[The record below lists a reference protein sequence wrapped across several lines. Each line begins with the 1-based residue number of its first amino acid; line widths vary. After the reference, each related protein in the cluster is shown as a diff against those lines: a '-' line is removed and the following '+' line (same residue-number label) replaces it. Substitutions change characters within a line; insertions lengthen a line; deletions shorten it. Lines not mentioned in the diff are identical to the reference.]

1 MGQGSSSEPRPQQH
15 PPAPGH
21 DDDVDHQHG
30 SNASEDGSSAD
41 GTPSTKSKTKF
52 SSFGKIFK
60 PWKWRKKK
68 SSEKFKETSEVLE
81 RKISMRRPRQELID
95 RGVLKE
101 IPENDR
107 GSDVN
112 YSKSLPVKNGHP
124 VGGDRELD
132 SRRSQGD
139 DRRSTLAPEP
149 DRRSRSPSDAA
160 DRSTLV
166 RNRVP
171 LDVDARTRLPSDMDR
186 SSSTLTQGQARND
199 RREWRDDR
207 DPRDDRARRDD
218 RDERERRDRKED
230 NRDRRDKRDE
240 RERRYD
246 RVEREERDKR
256 EREERERDRR
266 DRKDYRD
273 RRDDR
278 ERRDNRD
285 RRDERERRDG
295 RDERERREE
304 RERRD
309 EKENRDGR
317 PMRPF
322 SEMDLTNLSK
332 GRQEEW
338 SKSRPVSTLPRY
350 TPAAEDCRGRTNS
363 VGVRFPESEGGRDSE
378 KEAPPP
384 KQAILPPKWLMSSA
398 PSDGRTSSAS
408 SSSSTTSTS
417 SLPPIAKPPPR
428 TTSLIGDNPT
438 RSVPV
443 PHAAPPTEQEAPPTA
458 PIPAPAPVP
467 LPAPAASALPK
478 QPPAPPPKPGN
489 RSSNPALLDQGPHSK
504 TPRVSGDV
512 FITTPQRRLCWS
524 SWRRQAEGGVYL
536 SLPAYLCRRATPA
549 STAELSQA
557 AGGVNLVPV
566 KPSPPMPPKRLTPIG
581 KRNSEEPVP
590 PNQTE
595 ASAAGPAPN
604 PTPAPTTIPITGP
617 TPAPAPAIVEDPKS
631 GPGVPQSDSMS
642 PPPAHIPPSP
652 PRPHPR
658 SNPTLVPII
667 NEPQSPTTEPPSQP
681 PLHVLIQRALISPG
695 LVKPSPDASRRAHS
709 LLFELPPEVTDERAG
724 GDRHSLPV
732 YIEPLRLP
740 EDDDFDM
747 EEELQ
752 KLRPKPPPPPPP
764 QPELQPRSRRGL
776 VGDICVTVIP
786 EAGAPE
792 EDDDEDSDGP
802 ILYKEDEEEEE
813 DEEIPTSGLA
823 SRVKRKDTLALKL
836 ERQEGGGDGGSGS
849 WSNREQWEALRE
861 QIGSTL
867 TRRLSQRPTVQ
878 ELEQRNILPAKN
890 EDVRRAERSEIK
902 RRLTRKLSQRPTV
915 AELQAR
921 KILRF
926 HEYVECT
933 EAQDYD
939 RRADKPWTKL
949 TPADKAAIRK
959 ELNEYKSSE
968 MEVHEESRIYTRF
981 HRP

>member
-1 MGQGSSSEPRPQQH
+1 MENQ
-15 PPAPGH
+15 

-107 GSDVN
+107 EGSDVN

-350 TPAAEDCRGRTNS
+350 TPAAEDCRGRT
-363 VGVRFPESEGGRDSE
+363 
-378 KEAPPP
+378 
-384 KQAILPPKWLMSSA
+384 
-398 PSDGRTSSAS
+398 T
-408 SSSSTTSTS
+408 
-417 SLPPIAKPPPR
+417 
-428 TTSLIGDNPT
+428 
-438 RSVPV
+438 
-443 PHAAPPTEQEAPPTA
+443 
-458 PIPAPAPVP
+458 
-467 LPAPAASALPK
+467 
-478 QPPAPPPKPGN
+478 
-489 RSSNPALLDQGPHSK
+489 
-504 TPRVSGDV
+504 
-512 FITTPQRRLCWS
+512 
-524 SWRRQAEGGVYL
+524 
-536 SLPAYLCRRATPA
+536 
-549 STAELSQA
+549 ELSQA